1 MDSKHYNGRKIS
13 YIRYNFYPIW
23 YNIIIYLMI
32 FRILT
37 ITKFGGNE
45 EEESIIVAKGVNLNM
60 KGKLYEMVK

>member
-37 ITKFGGNE
+37 ID
-45 EEESIIVAKGVNLNM
+45 ESIIVAKGVNINM